1 MEWNLWTAVFAVL
14 FLTHNGFELVLDL
27 LQVSHLKKR
36 RDRVPKHLVGKVSIE
51 TIRKAVAYNRDKL
64 HLGLAAWVQGAV
76 GIWVMIVFGFGWL
89 DGIVAGFD
97 FGSLVTGLAFFGLL
111 GAVGFVFDLPLGLV
125 STFGVETKHGFNRQ
139 TYLGFALD
147 KLKEILVSAVL
158 GAAMLS
164 VVLIL
169 MEKGGV
175 YWWVYAFVGVTIMQL
190 LLAWIFPVVIMPLF
204 NRFTPVE
211 PDLASDVAGLAD
223 TVGFPLAGV
232 MAMDGSKRSA
242 HSNAFIVGLFGAR
255 RIVLY
260 DTLLSRLDRAELLA
274 VLAHELGHFKLR
286 HLRRRLVFIMVG
298 LFGLFAALAYL
309 RLQPAVYHGLGF
321 DRMIDHAALVVFAL
335 FVSEVLPPVGW
346 ISRILSRRDELAAD
360 RFAVSAVGN
369 GGDLSAA
376 LVALTKQNLA
386 SPGSHRLYREY
397 HNSHPP
403 LRQRLNAI
411 RAHASSEGLSVESGE
426 DSDSREV
433 DDPVVPEGS
442 GGVDGGDG
450 HGGDDASFAEGQS
463 GLDVEVPQREGSG
476 GETDLHE

>member
-1 MEWNLWTAVFAVL
+1 MDWNLWTTVFAA
-14 FLTHNGFELVLDL
+14 FFFAHNGFELALDL
-27 LQVSHLKKR
+27 LQDRHLKRR
-36 RDRVPKHLVGKVSIE
+36 RDKVPKHLVGKVSIE

-76 GIWVMIVFGFGWL
+76 GTWVMIVFGFGWL
-89 DGIVAGFD
+89 DSVAAGFD
-97 FGSLVTGLAFFGLL
+97 LGPLVTGLAFFGLL
-111 GAVGFVFDLPLGLV
+111 GAAGFVWDLPLSVV
-125 STFGVETKHGFNRQ
+125 STFGVEAKHGFNRQ
-139 TYLGFALD
+139 TYLGFMLD
-147 KLKEILVSAVL
+147 KLKEVLISAILGAVL
-158 GAAMLS
+158 LA

-175 YWWVYAFVGVTIMQL
+175 YWWVYAFVGVTAIQL
-190 LLAWIFPVVIMPLF
+190 LLVWIFPLVIMPLF

-232 MAMDGSKRSA
+232 MSMDGSKRSA
-242 HSNAFIVGLFGAR
+242 HSNAFIIGLWGAR

-260 DTLLSRLDRAELLA
+260 DTLLDRLNRTELLA

-286 HLRRRLVFIMVG
+286 HLRRRLAFILVG

-321 DRMIDHAALVVFAL
+321 DLATDYAALVVFAL
-335 FVSEVLPPVGW
+335 FVSEVLAPVGW

-369 GGDLSAA
+369 GGDLSGA

-386 SPGSHRLYREY
+386 SPGSHRLYRAY

-403 LRQRLNAI
+403 LRQRLKAI
-411 RAHASSEGLSVESGE
+411 REHARVEGLPVES
-426 DSDSREV
+426 S
-433 DDPVVPEGS
+433 
-442 GGVDGGDG
+442 
-450 HGGDDASFAEGQS
+450 
-463 GLDVEVPQREGSG
+463 
-476 GETDLHE
+476 